1 MVVSR
6 HAESEISARF
16 APLFSCMMALAAV
29 AFFVMADPA
38 AEAVLGYEALRAGR
52 YDAAVTAFERAL
64 EADPALRHV
73 RKDLAYTLLRRGDRE
88 AARDHFDRLR
98 REDPGDETSALEFAF
113 LCYETRRVQE
123 ARRVFHMLRLAA
135 KQDPVRR
142 TAEEAFQNVD
152 RPLREGI
159 ERWSEAVRL
168 APQQWSAHEEL
179 AGLAEMRDELA
190 LAAEHY
196 GLAWKLRPQK
206 YELLLSLARVW
217 RELGQEE
224 KARAA
229 LATAWRRG
237 STRVAEMARE
247 MMQGEP
253 PQADEAVLAVP
264 APPQSA
270 EIVAAAPLS
279 AFEMGERS
287 LAGSYLNDAY
297 RYFRQAVDEEPDN
310 ARAQYLLGVAAN
322 LLQKDEEAL
331 HWFAR
336 ARRGGDAEV
345 AGMAERGY
353 QALKPKFSRFTTDV
367 WAIPSYSS
375 RWQGAFAYGQVKGQW
390 RTARLPV
397 TPYLSLRFVGDTAGG
412 RQAAKALLPLYL
424 SEKSVIAAAGA
435 SRVLHPTTFA
445 WFEAGRSFAYGE
457 QRFYEERWRWDARG
471 GVSLLKGWGRL
482 AGGRDPGLFHEV
494 NLDGVYASRFR
505 HDLLIYAQNRSG
517 YTFAPSLGGT
527 QAQVYAVWNATA
539 DRKSEYWGNFVE
551 AGLGVRIYS
560 PSLPQGMSWRAEFVR
575 GAHLRNASNPWG
587 PNYWDF
593 RTGIWYAR
601 TRY

>member
-1 MVVSR
+1 MFV
-6 HAESEISARF
+6 
-16 APLFSCMMALAAV
+16 LAILAWIV
-29 AFFVMADPA
+29 LSDPA
-38 AEAVLGYEALRAGR
+38 AEADRGYEALRAR
-52 YDAAVTAFERAL
+52 QYDAAVAAFERAL
-64 EADPALRHV
+64 EADPSLRHV
-73 RKDLAYTLLRRGDRE
+73 RKDLAYTLLRRGNRE

-98 REDPGDETSALEFAF
+98 RQDPADETSALEYAF

-135 KQDPVRR
+135 KDESVRR

-159 ERWSEAVRL
+159 ERWTEAVRR

-179 AGLAEMRDELA
+179 ALLAEMRDELA

-196 GLAWKLRPQK
+196 ELAWKLRPQK
-206 YELLLSLARVW
+206 YELLLDLARVW
-217 RELGQEE
+217 RELGREPE
-224 KARAA
+224 AGAA

-237 STRVAEMARE
+237 STWVAEMARE
-247 MMQGEP
+247 MMQGKL

-264 APPQSA
+264 APAETA
-270 EIVAAAPLS
+270 EIAAAAPLS
-279 AFEMGERS
+279 ALEMGERS
-287 LAGSYLNDAY
+287 LASSYLNDAY
-297 RYFRQAVDEEPDN
+297 RYLRQAVEEEPEN
-310 ARAQYLLGVAAN
+310 AHAQYLLGVAAN

-331 HWFAR
+331 GWFAR
-336 ARRGGDAEV
+336 ARRASDAEI
-345 AGMAERGY
+345 AEKARQGY
-353 QALKPKFSRFTTDV
+353 LALKPKFSRFTTDL
-367 WAIPSYSS
+367 WAIPFYSS
-375 RWQGAFAYGQVKGQW
+375 RWRGAFAYGQVKGQW
-390 RTARLPV
+390 RNARLPV
-397 TPYLSLRFVGDTAGG
+397 SPYLSLRFVGDTAGG

-424 SEKSVIAAAGA
+424 SEKSVIAAVGA

-457 QRFYEERWRWDARG
+457 QRFYEERSRWDARG

-482 AGGRDPGLFHEV
+482 AGGRQPGPFHEV

-539 DRKSEYWGNFVE
+539 DRRGEYWGNFIE
-551 AGLGVRIYS
+551 AGLGVRIHS
-560 PSLPQGMSWRAEFVR
+560 PSLPRGMSWRAEFVR

>member
-1 MVVSR
+1 M
-6 HAESEISARF
+6 
-16 APLFSCMMALAAV
+16 LALAALAWFIV
-29 AFFVMADPA
+29 TDPA
-38 AEAVLGYEALRAGR
+38 AEADRGYEALRAGL
-52 YDAAVTAFERAL
+52 YDAAVAAFERAL
-64 EADPALRHV
+64 EADPTLRHV

-98 REDPGDETSALEFAF
+98 REDPSDETSALEYAF

-135 KQDPVRR
+135 KQESVRR
-142 TAEEAFQNVD
+142 TAEEAFHNVD
-152 RPLREGI
+152 RPLKEGI
-159 ERWSEAVRL
+159 ERWSEAVRR

-179 AGLAEMRDELA
+179 ASLAEMRDELA

-196 GLAWKLRPQK
+196 ELAWRLRPQK
-206 YELLLSLARVW
+206 HELLLNLARVW
-217 RELGQEE
+217 RELGREDR
-224 KARAA
+224 ARAA
-229 LATAWRRG
+229 LVTAWKRG
-237 STRVAEMARE
+237 STRVAEAARE
-247 MMQGEP
+247 MLHGELP
-253 PQADEAVLAVP
+253 RDGEAVMAAPDPVP
-264 APPQSA
+264 ST
-270 EIVAAAPLS
+270 EVVSAAPLS
-279 AFEMGERS
+279 ALEMGERS
-287 LAGSYLNDAY
+287 LQNSFLHDAY
-297 RYFRQAVDEEPDN
+297 RYLKLAVSEEPEN

-322 LLQKDEEAL
+322 LLNRDEEAYR
-331 HWFAR
+331 WFAR
-336 ARRGGDAEV
+336 ARRASEREIAEK
-345 AGMAERGY
+345 AQQGY
-353 QALKPKFSRFTTDV
+353 LALKPKFSRFTTDV
-367 WAIPSYSS
+367 WAIPFYSS

-390 RTARLPV
+390 RHAGLPV

-424 SEKSVIAAAGA
+424 SEKSVIAAVGA

-482 AGGRDPGLFHEV
+482 AGGREPGLFHEM

-505 HDLLIYAQNRSG
+505 HDLLIYGQNRTG

-527 QAQVYAVWNATA
+527 QWQIYAVWNATA
-539 DRKSEYWGNFVE
+539 DRRGEYWGNFVE
-551 AGLGVRIYS
+551 AGLGLRLFS
-560 PSLPQGMSWRAEFVR
+560 PSLPQGMSWRAELVR
-575 GAHLRNASNPWG
+575 GAHLRNESNPWG

>member
-1 MVVSR
+1 MFV
-6 HAESEISARF
+6 
-16 APLFSCMMALAAV
+16 LATLAWIV
-29 AFFVMADPA
+29 LTDPA
-38 AEAVLGYEALRAGR
+38 AEADRGYTALRAR
-52 YDAAVTAFERAL
+52 QYDAAVAAFERAL
-64 EADPALRHV
+64 EADPSLRHV

-98 REDPGDETSALEFAF
+98 RQDPADETSALEYAF

-135 KQDPVRR
+135 KDESVRR

-159 ERWSEAVRL
+159 ERWTEAVRR

-179 AGLAEMRDELA
+179 ASLAEMRDELA

-196 GLAWKLRPQK
+196 ELAWKLRPQK
-206 YELLLSLARVW
+206 YELLLDLARVW
-217 RELGQEE
+217 RELGREPE
-224 KARAA
+224 ARAA

-237 STRVAEMARE
+237 STWVAEMARE
-247 MMQGEP
+247 MMHGNL

-264 APPQSA
+264 APVQTA
-270 EIVAAAPLS
+270 EIAAAAPLS
-279 AFEMGERS
+279 ALEMGERS

-297 RYFRQAVDEEPDN
+297 RYLRQAVEEEPEN
-310 ARAQYLLGVAAN
+310 AHAQYLLGVAAN

-331 HWFAR
+331 RWFAR
-336 ARRGGDAEV
+336 ARRASDPEIAEK
-345 AGMAERGY
+345 ARQGY
-353 QALKPKFSRFTTDV
+353 LALKPKFSRFRTDL
-367 WAIPSYSS
+367 WAIPFYSS
-375 RWQGAFAYGQVKGQW
+375 RWRGAFAYGQVKGQW
-390 RTARLPV
+390 RNARLLV
-397 TPYLSLRFVGDTAGG
+397 SPYLSLRFVGDTAGG

-424 SEKSVIAAAGA
+424 SEKSVIAAVGA

-457 QRFYEERWRWDARG
+457 QRFYEERSRWDARG

-482 AGGRDPGLFHEV
+482 AGGREPGPFHEV
-494 NLDGVYASRFR
+494 NLDGVFASRFR

-539 DRKSEYWGNFVE
+539 DRKGEYWGNFVE
-551 AGLGVRIYS
+551 AGLGVRLYS

>member
-1 MVVSR
+1 MFV
-6 HAESEISARF
+6 
-16 APLFSCMMALAAV
+16 LATLAWIV
-29 AFFVMADPA
+29 LSDPA
-38 AEAVLGYEALRAGR
+38 AEADRGYAALRAR
-52 YDAAVTAFERAL
+52 QYDAAVAAFERAL
-64 EADPALRHV
+64 EADPSLRHV

-98 REDPGDETSALEFAF
+98 RQDPADETSALEYAF

-135 KQDPVRR
+135 KDESVRR

-159 ERWSEAVRL
+159 ERWTEAVRR

-179 AGLAEMRDELA
+179 ASLAEMRDELA

-196 GLAWKLRPQK
+196 ELAWKLRPQK
-206 YELLLSLARVW
+206 YELLLDLARVW
-217 RELGQEE
+217 RELGREPE
-224 KARAA
+224 AGAA

-237 STRVAEMARE
+237 STWVAEMARE
-247 MMQGEP
+247 MMQGKL
-253 PQADEAVLAVP
+253 PQADEAVLAMP
-264 APPQSA
+264 APAETA

-279 AFEMGERS
+279 ALQMGERS
-287 LAGSYLNDAY
+287 LAASYLNDAY
-297 RYFRQAVDEEPDN
+297 RYLRQAVEEEPEN
-310 ARAQYLLGVAAN
+310 AHAQYLLGVAAN

-331 HWFAR
+331 GWFAR
-336 ARRGGDAEV
+336 ARRASDAEI
-345 AGMAERGY
+345 AEKARQGY
-353 QALKPKFSRFTTDV
+353 LALKPKFSRFTTDL
-367 WAIPSYSS
+367 WAIPFYSS
-375 RWQGAFAYGQVKGQW
+375 RWRGAFAYGQVKGQW
-390 RTARLPV
+390 RNARLPV
-397 TPYLSLRFVGDTAGG
+397 SPYLSLRFVGDTAGG

-457 QRFYEERWRWDARG
+457 QRFYEERSRWDARG

-482 AGGRDPGLFHEV
+482 AGGRQPGPFHEV

-539 DRKSEYWGNFVE
+539 DRRGEYWGNFIE
-551 AGLGVRIYS
+551 AGLGVRIHS
-560 PSLPQGMSWRAEFVR
+560 PSLPRGMSWRAEFVR